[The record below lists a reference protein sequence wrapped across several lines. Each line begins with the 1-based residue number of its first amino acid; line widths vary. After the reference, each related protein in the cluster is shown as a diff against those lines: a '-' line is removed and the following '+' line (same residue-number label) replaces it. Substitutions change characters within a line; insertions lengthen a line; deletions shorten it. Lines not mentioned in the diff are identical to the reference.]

1 MKKLSLILL
10 NVFLLT
16 LMASFALA
24 VGAETDAAP
33 ANRTEDRTA
42 AAADE
47 TDTTFI
53 PSNDTTNAGVDAAAA
68 NASENASTAAGSSEG
83 SSPAAP
89 INMQGIWKASMAGTD
104 ITMALNQSG
113 ESVFGQAKFEG
124 ENPWNGIVSGSLS
137 GNSIHISLAYMQ
149 GDVLASAYLGGTI
162 EGDSFTGSYVRS
174 DSSGKA
180 ARGDLAATMISPDT
194 SGYTPATVAPA
205 ASAAVA
211 PVAET
216 VSEAADK
223 EENAQ
228 QTVNITQSAAEPA
241 AAAATSQSKFKDVT
255 QLAKGINPNILPR
268 MAPL

>member
-1 MKKLSLILL
+1 LKKLSLILL

-33 ANRTEDRTA
+33 ANQTEGQTA
-42 AAADE
+42 ATADE
-47 TDTTFI
+47 NDTTFI
-53 PSNDTTNAGVDAAAA
+53 PSNDTTNAGVDIAAA
-68 NASENASTAAGSSEG
+68 NASENASTAAGSSE
-83 SSPAAP
+83 SRSPAAP
-89 INMQGIWKASMAGTD
+89 ISMQGIWKASMAGTD

-137 GNSIHISLAYMQ
+137 GNSIHLSLAYMQ

-205 ASAAVA
+205 TAA

-216 VSEAADK
+216 VSEAAAK
-223 EENAQ
+223 EESAQ
-228 QTVNITQSAAEPA
+228 QTINITQSAAEPA
-241 AAAATSQSKFKDVT
+241 AATATSQSKFKDVT

>member
-24 VGAETDAAP
+24 VGAETDAAF
-33 ANRTEDRTA
+33 ANQTEDRTA

-47 TDTTFI
+47 NDTTFI
-53 PSNDTTNAGVDAAAA
+53 SSNDTTNSGIDAAAA
-68 NASENASTAAGSSEG
+68 NASENASTAEG
-83 SSPAAP
+83 SFEGGSPAAP

-104 ITMALNQSG
+104 ITIALNQSG

-137 GNSIHISLAYMQ
+137 GNLIHISLAYMQ

-194 SGYTPATVAPA
+194 SGYTPATVA
-205 ASAAVA
+205 SAAA
-211 PVAET
+211 PVAKT
-216 VSEAADK
+216 VSLAADK
-223 EENAQ
+223 EESAQ

-241 AAAATSQSKFKDVT
+241 ATAATSQSKFKDVT
-255 QLAKGINPNILPR
+255 QLAKGINPDILPR